1 MSFNPFFSIIRESF
15 DHIFIV
21 DKRGKMVFFP
31 WGAKKQGY
39 LIKDVSIVSKVKKF
53 YYLSFSTSAVALL
66 ITTPKLNN
74 FWAFIGL
81 MFICLGGWYFAY
93 YLYTAKIT
101 KSLSAIKESYK
112 EIILEK
118 LEPDE
123 SEESI

>member
-1 MSFNPFFSIIRESF
+1 MPFNPFFSIVHKSF

-21 DKRGKMVFFP
+21 DKRGKMIFFP

-39 LIKDVSIVSKVKKF
+39 LIKDISIVPKVKNF
-53 YYLSFSTSAVALL
+53 YYFSFSISVVVLL

-101 KSLSAIKESYK
+101 KSLSTTKESYK

-118 LEPDE
+118 LESDE
-123 SEESI
+123 SEESV